1 VLGCQLVNENVG
13 EMLVPMLT
21 MMALMIVDCCML
33 CTAAHCCLQWLHSRH
48 AATARQWCRSQCA
61 GQRLMA
67 TSSLCCLLGPGL
79 LTSPAFCVIYTADIA
94 CGSVYV
100 TVQCLS
106 VWSVCLLSVDR
117 CMPWWWICCFG
128 LGGQEMS
135 MTAMAAG
142 SHSSIVCSSIQAV
155 HVVS

>member
-1 VLGCQLVNENVG
+1 
-13 EMLVPMLT
+13 MPMLT

-33 CTAAHCCLQWLHSRH
+33 CTAAHCCLQWLHSRL
-48 AATARQWCRSQCA
+48 AATARQWCCSQCA

-106 VWSVCLLSVDR
+106 VCLVCLSS
-117 CMPWWWICCFG
+117 ICCP
-128 LGGQEMS
+128 LH
-135 MTAMAAG
+135 AMVVDLLLWAWRAG
-142 SHSSIVCSSIQAV
+142 DVDDSNGRRVPQQHSVQQHSSSSCCQLT
-155 HVVS
+155 